1 MKKAEYKYA
10 KLQLDNNILL
20 TSSSELDSGTNFQ
33 TTWGVGLQRVNETAK
48 RHCRS
53 AGSVDDK
60 ENSSGNA
67 KSVSRVLQ
75 DRW

>member
-33 TTWGVGLQRVNETAK
+33 TT
-48 RHCRS
+48 
-53 AGSVDDK
+53 
-60 ENSSGNA
+60 
-67 KSVSRVLQ
+67 
-75 DRW
+75 